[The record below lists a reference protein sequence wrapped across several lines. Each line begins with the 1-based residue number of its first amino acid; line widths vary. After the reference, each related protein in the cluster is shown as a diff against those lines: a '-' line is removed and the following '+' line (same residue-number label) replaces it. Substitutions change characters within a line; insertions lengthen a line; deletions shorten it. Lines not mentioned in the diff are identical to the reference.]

1 MLKPCQSC
9 AILHVFLGGE
19 IVFLTVTLIS
29 SLTTLQKKR
38 KLSIQTAR
46 KRTQFEILERSIDT
60 DRRKN
65 HERSEESKEISRLRR
80 RVQEA
85 ENTIEKLKEEKE
97 EYRRQCLRLSR
108 NLADISSINVEL
120 HKMLSKNSAAVSSV
134 RTNGARVVQ
143 PEGNSS
149 NVISISGAAL
159 KEKEISTEVLSLPF
173 NDGSNVISISG
184 AALKEK
190 EMSTEVLSL
199 PFNDDDDF
207 VLADPIEEK
216 ENSELIHG
224 EWHCILLSCI
234 AQLLG

>member
-1 MLKPCQSC
+1 
-9 AILHVFLGGE
+9 
-19 IVFLTVTLIS
+19 
-29 SLTTLQKKR
+29 
-38 KLSIQTAR
+38 
-46 KRTQFEILERSIDT
+46 
-60 DRRKN
+60 
-65 HERSEESKEISRLRR
+65 
-80 RVQEA
+80 
-85 ENTIEKLKEEKE
+85 
-97 EYRRQCLRLSR
+97 
-108 NLADISSINVEL
+108 
-120 HKMLSKNSAAVSSV
+120 MLSKNSAAVSSV

-224 EWHCILLSCI
+224 EWHCILQSCI
-234 AQLLG
+234 TQLLG